1 MIEFDVGIK
10 FQMPSKLDCIVNRDY
25 RSLANNVKE
34 SGRIFESV
42 EMCVCINCFT
52 YTDWSF

>member
-1 MIEFDVGIK
+1 MIEFDVEIK

-42 EMCVCINCFT
+42 EMCVYQLF
-52 YTDWSF
+52 YVH